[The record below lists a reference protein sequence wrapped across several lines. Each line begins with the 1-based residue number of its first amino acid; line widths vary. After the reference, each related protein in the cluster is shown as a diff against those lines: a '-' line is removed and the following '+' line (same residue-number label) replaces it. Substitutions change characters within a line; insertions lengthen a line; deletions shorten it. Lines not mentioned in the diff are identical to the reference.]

1 MTTPMMEAVDTMR
14 KTVGSARRFIM
25 TLAIMWLA
33 KLEEDFAADGGFI
46 PREAMLAKRA
56 SSKSLDKQRQRNSTP

>member
-1 MTTPMMEAVDTMR
+1 
-14 KTVGSARRFIM
+14 
-25 TLAIMWLA
+25 MWLA

-56 SSKSLDKQRQRNSTP
+56 SSISLDKQRQRNSTP